1 MMQQRTYQRGSLLI
15 AAIVLIV
22 VVAFL
27 ALALSTMLASN
38 VHTTVNNL
46 GSMQALYEAESG
58 LEYEQRLLAQN
69 VNWYI
74 SADPTPTVTQ
84 TVGQGTFSVYGRFP
98 ATRLRTPMTATSP
111 PLGNNWIQVYS
122 VGQYPNAGFLQIE
135 EDLAAGA
142 NGEFV
147 QYTGRDTVNNRFTGI
162 TRDRTIGTLRGLDG
176 AVNHA
181 RGEIVYPVTTLITAM
196 ASATC
201 SVVPN
206 PFQIVAHSKFL
217 SAGTIVIEGE
227 EISYTGSS
235 TAGAVMTLTG
245 VTRCRN
251 TPPVG
256 ATHAAGRPVTPLLL
270 GSDVADYEAEAIAT
284 GTMGAATRVMRKTI
298 QRSD

>member
-1 MMQQRTYQRGSLLI
+1 M
-15 AAIVLIV
+15 

-27 ALALSTMLASN
+27 AVALSTMLASN

-58 LEYEQRLLAQN
+58 VEYEQRLLAQK

-98 ATRLRTPMTATSP
+98 ATRLSAPMTATSP
-111 PLGNNWIQVYS
+111 PALPTTWIQVYS

-135 EDLAAGA
+135 ESLILVG

-162 TRDRTIGTLRGLDG
+162 TRDRTIGTIRGLDG
-176 AVNHA
+176 AVGHG

-201 SVVPN
+201 AVVPN
-206 PFQIVAHSKFL
+206 PFQIVAHGKFL
-217 SAGTIVIEGE
+217 SAGTIDIEGE
-227 EISYTGSS
+227 EISYTASS

-251 TPPVG
+251 IPPVG
-256 ATHAAGRPVTPLLL
+256 ATHAAGRPVTPLLFGL
-270 GSDVADYEAEAIAT
+270 SDVASYESEAIAT
-284 GTMGAATRVMRKTI
+284 GTMGTATRVMRKTL
-298 QRSD
+298 QR

>member
-22 VVAFL
+22 IVAFL
-27 ALALSTMLASN
+27 AVALSTMLASN

-69 VNWYI
+69 VDWYR
-74 SADPTPTVTQ
+74 SSVDPTPTVTQ
-84 TVGQGTFSVYGRFP
+84 TVGQGTFSVYARLP
-98 ATRLRTPMTATSP
+98 ATRLRTPMTAVSP
-111 PLGNNWIQVYS
+111 PAAPDWIQVYS
-122 VGQYPNAGFLQIE
+122 VGQFPNTGFLQIE
-135 EDLAAGA
+135 EALVAAG

-162 TRDRTIGTLRGLDG
+162 TRDRTIGTIKGQDG
-176 AVNHA
+176 AVPHV
-181 RGEIVYPVTTLITAM
+181 RGEVVYPVTTLISAM

-201 SVVPN
+201 SVLPN
-206 PFQIVAHSKFL
+206 PFQIAAHGKFL
-217 SAGTIVIEGE
+217 SAGSIDIEGE
-227 EISYTGSS
+227 EISYTASS
-235 TAGAVMTLTG
+235 TTGAVMTLSG

-251 TPPVG
+251 IPPVG
-256 ATHAAGRPVTPLLL
+256 ATHAAGRPVTPLLF

-284 GTMGAATRVMRKTI
+284 GTMGTATRVMRKTI
-298 QRSD
+298 QR

>member
-1 MMQQRTYQRGSLLI
+1 MQGPIYQRGYLLI
-15 AAIVLIV
+15 AGIVLMVI
-22 VVAFL
+22 VAFL
-27 ALALSTMLASN
+27 AVALSTMLASN
-38 VHTTVNNL
+38 VNTTVNNL

-69 VNWYI
+69 VNWYL
-74 SADPTPTVTQ
+74 SADPAPTVTQ
-84 TVGQGTFSVYGRFP
+84 TVGQGTFSVYARFP
-98 ATRLRTPMTATSP
+98 ATRLRARMTAASP
-111 PLGNNWIQVYS
+111 PAGNNWIQVYS
-122 VGQYPNAGFLQIE
+122 VGQFPNTGFLQIE
-135 EDLAAGA
+135 EDLAAGG

-162 TRDRTIGTLRGLDG
+162 TRDRTIGTIKGQDG
-176 AVNHA
+176 AVGHI
-181 RGEIVYPVTTLITAM
+181 RGDIVYPVTTLISAI

-201 SVVPN
+201 STVPN
-206 PFQIVAHSKFL
+206 PFQIAAHSKFL

-227 EISYTGSS
+227 EISYTASS

-284 GTMGAATRVMRKTI
+284 GTMGTATRVMRKTI